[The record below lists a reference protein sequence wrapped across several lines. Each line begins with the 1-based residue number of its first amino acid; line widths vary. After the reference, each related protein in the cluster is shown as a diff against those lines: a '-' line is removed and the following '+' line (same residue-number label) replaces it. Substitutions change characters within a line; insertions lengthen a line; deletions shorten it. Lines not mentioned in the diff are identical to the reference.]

1 MIISCLKKIVDID
14 TVLDYDSG
22 YTALIVAIE
31 SEYLHVVK
39 YILTR
44 GADIN
49 YIPLDDNE
57 TALHYAT
64 RCEDSRITHLL
75 LNNGADKE
83 AKDIYGQ
90 TPLFGAIFCLNF
102 KQINMFLKYGCN
114 PNAVDSK
121 GNTPL
126 HFLIKTHSD
135 KYYKCSKLVD
145 LFLEYKVDLNVRNS
159 WGCSILHSACKL
171 RKCSLKFLK
180 KLIRNGADT
189 GILDNEGNS
198 FIVVWKEEK
207 GIQMARKIITFLLL
221 EEYKKNLILSEN
233 LISSIRSDENLLDF
247 ETKCR
252 QELMELSEKKLA
264 PERPISL
271 WNIYCSDTMTVAR
284 YCHDEEL
291 RSGLS
296 ALNLYDYEIF
306 GNRLRRIYSS
316 GLERFQAEVSFW
328 EHFMTTTN
336 GFLSNYAL
344 NMIMSRIPTDKLK
357 EIT

>member
-1 MIISCLKKIVDID
+1 MEKIVDID
-14 TVLDYDSG
+14 TVLENDTG
-22 YTALIVAIE
+22 YTALIVAVE
-31 SEYLHVVK
+31 TEDLHVLK

-49 YIPLDDNE
+49 HITLDDNE

-75 LNNGADKE
+75 LNYGADKE
-83 AKDIYGQ
+83 AKDMYGQ

-114 PNAVDSK
+114 LNAVDSK
-121 GNTPL
+121 GYTPL
-126 HFLIKTHSD
+126 HYLIKIHSD

-171 RKCSLKFLK
+171 RKRSLKFLK

-198 FIVVWKEEK
+198 FIVAWKEKK
-207 GIQMARKIITFLLL
+207 GIQMARKIITFLLF

-233 LISSIRSDENLLDF
+233 LISSIRSDKN
-247 ETKCR
+247 
-252 QELMELSEKKLA
+252 
-264 PERPISL
+264 
-271 WNIYCSDTMTVAR
+271 
-284 YCHDEEL
+284 
-291 RSGLS
+291 
-296 ALNLYDYEIF
+296 
-306 GNRLRRIYSS
+306 
-316 GLERFQAEVSFW
+316 
-328 EHFMTTTN
+328 
-336 GFLSNYAL
+336 
-344 NMIMSRIPTDKLK
+344 
-357 EIT
+357 